1 MFSVKKLVHVLIYFV
16 YKWVEKM
23 PSFAKKLLVS
33 KEFSFCAFLLKRS
46 ILLATANVTERF

>member
-1 MFSVKKLVHVLIYFV
+1 MFSVKKLVHVSIYFV